1 MLIITKTN
9 KIILKMKES
18 YLNLKKEQITIIKIF
33 RIKKLNY
40 FKAKLN
46 NHKKIQNSIDIFII
60 NL

>member
-9 KIILKMKES
+9 KIILKTKES